1 MLFNNKFWI
10 NFFSHLYFA
19 DLSEQGVVI
28 DSRVYCFAIGLTVGT
43 KNACYKQTANP
54 Y

>member
-1 MLFNNKFWI
+1 MKYIIPFL
-10 NFFSHLYFA
+10 SLFA
-19 DLSEQGVVI
+19 DFSDQGVIV